1 MKFTQEGGVYV
12 RIFSLKK
19 SYGINLCIEVSDTGV
34 GIAKDE
40 LERITERFY
49 QTSTGRNRKVGGLG
63 LGLSIVYGMV
73 RVMNGFMRIESEEG
87 RGTTVTVSIPQQV
100 VEEDMEQP
108 IIDSKN
114 LCVACFLMTEKY
126 EVPQVREYYNKMI
139 AHMVKQFDIPLHRV
153 TNRDELEQLLEMT
166 PVTHLFVG
174 EEEYQANKNYLEMTD
189 SKVRIVAKN
198 VNNTKKVKLVS
209 IYRDTYLRVGSNSD
223 GENVYNK
230 ANSAFCTGGPEKM
243 MTMMN
248 KNLDLNIV
256 DYVTVDF
263 KGVAEAVELLGGI
276 DVDLKE
282 EEIEHLNNYC
292 VETSEV
298 TGMDYTPLK
307 KVAGVHH
314 LNGVQT
320 VAYARIRYTAGND
333 FRRAARQ
340 REVIY
345 KIVEKAKN
353 SSISTLSKVL
363 DKVFP
368 LIKTS
373 LTKPEILQMGMS
385 MLSYDIED
393 QTGFP
398 FDHLYGGV
406 VEDAMDGLDCVLP
419 ITLESNVIK
428 LHEFLY
434 PEDSYVPSD
443 EVKTYSQKIIEISG
457 FGEESRLD
465 HSEDG
470 SLAAYHESDTE
481 SANPAENS
489 ADSQEE
495 SQTDVTDDTQGY
507 DDSSLEQ

>member
-1 MKFTQEGGVYV
+1 
-12 RIFSLKK
+12 
-19 SYGINLCIEVSDTGV
+19 
-34 GIAKDE
+34 
-40 LERITERFY
+40 
-49 QTSTGRNRKVGGLG
+49 
-63 LGLSIVYGMV
+63 
-73 RVMNGFMRIESEEG
+73 
-87 RGTTVTVSIPQQV
+87 
-100 VEEDMEQP
+100 
-108 IIDSKN
+108 
-114 LCVACFLMTEKY
+114 
-126 EVPQVREYYNKMI
+126 
-139 AHMVKQFDIPLHRV
+139 
-153 TNRDELEQLLEMT
+153 
-166 PVTHLFVG
+166 
-174 EEEYQANKNYLEMTD
+174 
-189 SKVRIVAKN
+189 
-198 VNNTKKVKLVS
+198 
-209 IYRDTYLRVGSNSD
+209 
-223 GENVYNK
+223 
-230 ANSAFCTGGPEKM
+230 
-243 MTMMN
+243 
-248 KNLDLNIV
+248 
-256 DYVTVDF
+256 
-263 KGVAEAVELLGGI
+263 
-276 DVDLKE
+276 
-282 EEIEHLNNYC
+282 
-292 VETSEV
+292 
-298 TGMDYTPLK
+298 MDYTPLK

-373 LTKPEILQMGMS
+373 LTKPEILQ
-385 MLSYDIED
+385 
-393 QTGFP
+393 TGFP

-434 PEDSYVPSD
+434 PEDSYVPSE

-489 ADSQEE
+489 ADSREE